1 MSDLSQEES
10 LIKMRKLVLEAESL
24 VLEAKKLAN
33 DHGFTFTI
41 ATSTYDGSTENWV
54 TKREEE
60 EYWQSSS
67 QTC

>member
-1 MSDLSQEES
+1 MSQEAD
-10 LIKMRKLVLEAESL
+10 LIKMRRLVLDAEDL
-24 VLEAKKLAN
+24 LLQAKELAN
-33 DHGFTFTI
+33 AHSFTFTI

-67 QTC
+67 QNC